1 MNKMLVLNAH
11 PDVESNTSVTLNV
24 LESFLQRYRE
34 LVPDGEVEQLHL
46 YRDEVPLLDHVALTA
61 RSKSAAGE
69 LITPEEQAVTDRT
82 NELLR
87 QFKGAKNIV
96 IAMPMHNFNIPS
108 KLKDYMDAI
117 LIPRETYTFTHSG
130 SVGLL
135 KDGRSVLV
143 IQGSGSIYTN
153 NDWYTEVEYSHQ
165 YLRSMF
171 TFMGFDSYEII
182 RAQGNAV
189 LPKENVLEQAKQEA
203 LQAAERY
210 AHRMSGSVTR

>member
-1 MNKMLVLNAH
+1 
-11 PDVESNTSVTLNV
+11 
-24 LESFLQRYRE
+24 
-34 LVPDGEVEQLHL
+34 
-46 YRDEVPLLDHVALTA
+46 
-61 RSKSAAGE
+61 
-69 LITPEEQAVTDRT
+69 
-82 NELLR
+82 
-87 QFKGAKNIV
+87 
-96 IAMPMHNFNIPS
+96 MPMHNFNIPS

-135 KDGRSVLV
+135 KDGRTVLV

-153 NDWYTEVEYSHQ
+153 NDWYTEVEYSHR

-171 TFMGFDSYEII
+171 TFMGFDSYEIV

-203 LQAAERY
+203 LQAAERF